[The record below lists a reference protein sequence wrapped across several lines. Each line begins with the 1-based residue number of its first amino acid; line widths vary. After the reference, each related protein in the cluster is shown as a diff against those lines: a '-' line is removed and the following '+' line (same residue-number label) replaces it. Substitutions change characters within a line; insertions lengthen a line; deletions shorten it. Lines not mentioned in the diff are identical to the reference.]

1 MEEAMLNVMIVF
13 WASLSKPQSAV
24 TESFEARPR
33 DFIALPSQTE
43 RK

>member
-13 WASLSKPQSAV
+13 WASFAKQPSPA

-33 DFIALPSQTE
+33 DFVVLPPKSE
-43 RK
+43 GK